1 MYHQMAGKNAGNQS
15 ILALKLNAVD
25 ALCFKECLLVAHLFA
40 LFLFNKHLLNI
51 YFVLE
56 LYYKINKLMPAS
68 KDLIWDTGRL
78 SSYL

>member
-1 MYHQMAGKNAGNQS
+1 M
-15 ILALKLNAVD
+15 
-25 ALCFKECLLVAHLFA
+25 
-40 LFLFNKHLLNI
+40 NI
-51 YFVLE
+51 YCVLE